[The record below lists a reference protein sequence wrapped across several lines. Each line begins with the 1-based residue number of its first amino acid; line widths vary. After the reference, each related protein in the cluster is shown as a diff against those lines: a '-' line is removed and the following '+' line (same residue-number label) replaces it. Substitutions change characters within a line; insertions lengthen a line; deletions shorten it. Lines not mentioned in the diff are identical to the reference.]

1 MQFSRPGSK
10 RIGFGAADSIYWD
23 DSSTSRTTSNLLH
36 GFAMNVVPSGRSG
49 RLCPEVTTIFKAGK
63 RRLAMVASSAPVI
76 LPARSTSAN
85 IMQRQ
90 PPTFSR
96 TSSAASPLSHWM
108 TYVRFLQIEYKRTI
122 AADIGVSPDTVD
134 RASRKSST
142 ARGQAV
148 ERRLGGACW
157 GFPLDL
163 RRNPKSSAAAPGV
176 PALFQI

>member
-1 MQFSRPGSK
+1 
-10 RIGFGAADSIYWD
+10 
-23 DSSTSRTTSNLLH
+23 
-36 GFAMNVVPSGRSG
+36 
-49 RLCPEVTTIFKAGK
+49 
-63 RRLAMVASSAPVI
+63 MVASSAPVI

-108 TYVRFLQIEYKRTI
+108 TYVRFLQIEQSKRTI
-122 AADIGVSPDTVD
+122 AADMGVSSDTVD

-163 RRNPKSSAAAPGV
+163 RRNPKSSAVAPGV
-176 PALFQI
+176 PALFHI